1 MLCYARCRVG
11 KITRSVLTYRPRGYA
26 VTPEY
31 PEKVY
36 DLSRQNDVESTLEPL
51 QSIV

>member
-1 MLCYARCRVG
+1 M
-11 KITRSVLTYRPRGYA
+11 
-26 VTPEY
+26 TPGY

-51 QSIV
+51 QSTV